1 LNMAAQPG
9 FIHVYTGNGKGKTTA
24 ALGLALRAA
33 GWGMKTYIAQF
44 LKKGESGEALAVARY
59 LSEFISLEQFGSGD
73 FHVPGKGIRPE
84 EREGAIRGLAAVREA
99 MIGGAYR
106 LVILDEINILL
117 HFKILDPDPV
127 LALLARKPD
136 GVELILTGRL
146 APKAILE
153 KADLI
158 TEMRDVRHYHSSGQP
173 ARKGIE
179 R

>member
-1 LNMAAQPG
+1 MTAQPG
-9 FIHVYTGNGKGKTTA
+9 FIQVYTGSGKGKTTA

-44 LKKGESGEALAVARY
+44 LKKGESGEVLAVARH
-59 LSEFISLEQFGSGD
+59 LSEFISIEQFGSGD

-84 EREGAIRGLAAVREA
+84 ERAGALQGLARAGEA
-99 MIGGAYR
+99 MSGGVYR
-106 LVILDEINILL
+106 LVILDEINTLL
-117 HFKILDPDPV
+117 HFKILDPEPV
-127 LALLARKPD
+127 LRMLALKPE
-136 GVELILTGRL
+136 GVELILTGRS
-146 APKAILE
+146 APKAIRE

-158 TEMRDVRHYHSSGQP
+158 TEMRAVRHYYSKGQL

>member
-1 LNMAAQPG
+1 MAAQPG
-9 FIHVYTGNGKGKTTA
+9 FIQVYTGSGKGKTTA

-44 LKKGESGEALAVARY
+44 LKKGESGEVLAVARH
-59 LSEFISLEQFGSGD
+59 LSEFILLEQFGSGD
-73 FHVPGKGIRPE
+73 FHLPGKGVRPE
-84 EREGAIRGLAAVREA
+84 EREGALRGLAAAREA
-99 MIGGAYR
+99 MIGGLYR
-106 LVILDEINILL
+106 LVILDEINTLL
-117 HFKILDPDPV
+117 HFKIVDPAPV
-127 LALLARKPD
+127 LQLLARKPAE
-136 GVELILTGRL
+136 VELILTGRS

-158 TEMRDVRHYHSSGQP
+158 TEMREVRHYYAKGQS

>member
-1 LNMAAQPG
+1 MTAQPG
-9 FIHVYTGNGKGKTTA
+9 FIQVYTGNGKGKTTA

-44 LKKGESGEALAVARY
+44 LKKGKSGEVLAVGRH
-59 LSEFISLEQFGSGD
+59 LSEFIFLEQFGSGD
-73 FHVPGKGIRPE
+73 FHLPGKGIRPE
-84 EREGAIRGLAAVREA
+84 ERERALKGLVAVREA

-106 LVILDEINILL
+106 LVILDEINTLL
-117 HFKILDPDPV
+117 HFKILDPAPV
-127 LALLARKPD
+127 LELLARKPES
-136 GVELILTGRL
+136 VELILTGRS

-158 TEMRDVRHYHSSGQP
+158 TEMRDVRHYYAKGQS
-173 ARKGIE
+173 ARKGFE